1 MANYNELFTNI
12 ATGGLVAMMF
22 AMGLG
27 LSLKDFSR
35 VLSSPLAALIGLAG
49 QIVILPI
56 VAILIILVLQPSAY
70 VAVGIMIIAACP
82 GGATS
87 NAFSYMAR
95 GDVALSISL
104 TAISGMCAFITTP
117 LIVTIG
123 ASMFGGGD
131 AEVSL
136 SFLDTA
142 LRVLLT
148 TALPVSLG
156 MIARAT
162 IPLPWDKLT
171 QWIFG
176 AGLVAVLGP
185 SARIIFNNSEMML
198 ASLGSSAVGG
208 LALNISMMAIG
219 FGVAALF
226 RLPET
231 QRRTI
236 SIEIGIQNFALA
248 VVIIMSILQDPRF
261 LVPGL
266 FYLPAMYLSG
276 FAMIFLSRRADA
288 RAAATA

>member
-1 MANYNELFTNI
+1 MENYNELFTNI

-27 LSLKDFSR
+27 LAPADFAR
-35 VLSSPLAALIGLAG
+35 VLRAPTAAIIGLAG
-49 QIVILPI
+49 QIVVLPL
-56 VAILIILVLQPSAY
+56 VAILIILILQPSPY

-87 NAFSYMAR
+87 NAFSFMAK

-104 TAISGMCAFITTP
+104 TAISGMLAFISTP
-117 LIVTIG
+117 VIVSIG
-123 ASMFGGGD
+123 ASMFGQGD
-131 AEVSL
+131 AKVEL
-136 SFLDTA
+136 SFIDTS

-148 TALPVSLG
+148 TALPASLG
-156 MIARAT
+156 MAARAF
-162 IPLPWDKLT
+162 IPLKWDKLVP
-171 QWIFG
+171 WIFG

-185 SARIIFNNSEMML
+185 SARIIYNNSETML
-198 ASLGSSAVGG
+198 NQLGSSAVGG

-219 FGVAALF
+219 FGMAALA

-266 FYLPAMYLSG
+266 FYLPAMYLTG
-276 FAMIFLSRRADA
+276 GAMIFLSRRADA
-288 RAAATA
+288 RKLANA

>member
-1 MANYNELFTNI
+1 MADYNELFTNI

-27 LSLKDFSR
+27 LSLADFSR
-35 VLSSPLAALIGLAG
+35 VLAKPRATLIGLGG
-49 QIVILPI
+49 QLLVLPA
-56 VAILIILVLQPSAY
+56 VAILIIMILQPSPY

-87 NAFSYMAR
+87 NAFSYMSG

-104 TAISGMCAFITTP
+104 TAVSGMFAFITTP
-117 LIVTIG
+117 LIVSIG
-123 ASMFGGGD
+123 VQLFGEGD
-131 AEVSL
+131 AQVSL

-148 TALPVSLG
+148 TALPVTLG

-162 IPLPWDKLT
+162 LPLPWDTLT
-171 QWIFG
+171 RWIFG
-176 AGLVAVLGP
+176 LGLVAVLGP
-185 SARIIFNNSEMML
+185 SARIIFNNSETMVS
-198 ASLGSSAVGG
+198 SLGSAAVGS

-219 FGVAALF
+219 FGLAALA
-226 RLPET
+226 RLPSQ

-236 SIEIGIQNFALA
+236 AIEIGIQNFALA
-248 VVIIMSILQDPRF
+248 VVIIMSVLKDPRF

-266 FYLPAMYLSG
+266 FYLPAMYLTG
-276 FAMIFLSRRADA
+276 TAMIYLSRRAD
-288 RAAATA
+288 RAKTG

>member
-1 MANYNELFTNI
+1 MENYNELFTNI

-27 LSLKDFSR
+27 LAPADFAR
-35 VLSSPLAALIGLAG
+35 VLRAPTAAIIGLAG
-49 QIVILPI
+49 QIVVLPI
-56 VAILIILVLQPSAY
+56 VAILIILILQPSPY

-87 NAFSYMAR
+87 NAFSFMAK

-104 TAISGMCAFITTP
+104 TAISGMLAFISTP
-117 LIVTIG
+117 VIVSIG
-123 ASMFGGGD
+123 ASMFGQGD
-131 AEVSL
+131 AKVEL
-136 SFLDTA
+136 SFIDTS

-148 TALPVSLG
+148 TALPASLG
-156 MIARAT
+156 MAARAF
-162 IPLPWDKLT
+162 ISLKWDKLVP
-171 QWIFG
+171 WIFG
-176 AGLVAVLGP
+176 AGLIAVLGP
-185 SARIIFNNSEMML
+185 SARIIYNNSETML
-198 ASLGSSAVGG
+198 NQLGSSAVGG

-219 FGVAALF
+219 FGMAALA

-266 FYLPAMYLSG
+266 FYLPAMYLTG
-276 FAMIFLSRRADA
+276 GAMIFLSRRADA
-288 RAAATA
+288 RKLANA

>member
-1 MANYNELFTNI
+1 MENYNELFTNI

-27 LSLKDFSR
+27 LAPADFAR
-35 VLSSPLAALIGLAG
+35 VLRAPTAAIIGLAG
-49 QIVILPI
+49 QIVVLPI
-56 VAILIILVLQPSAY
+56 VAILIILILQPSPY

-87 NAFSYMAR
+87 NAFSFMAK

-104 TAISGMCAFITTP
+104 TAISGMLAFISTP
-117 LIVTIG
+117 VIVSIG
-123 ASMFGGGD
+123 ASMFGQGD
-131 AEVSL
+131 AKVEL
-136 SFLDTA
+136 SFIDTS

-148 TALPVSLG
+148 TALPASLG
-156 MIARAT
+156 MAARAF
-162 IPLPWDKLT
+162 ISLKWDKLVP
-171 QWIFG
+171 WIFG
-176 AGLVAVLGP
+176 AGLIAVLGP
-185 SARIIFNNSEMML
+185 SARIIYNNSETML
-198 ASLGSSAVGG
+198 NQLGSSAVGG

-219 FGVAALF
+219 FGMAALA

-266 FYLPAMYLSG
+266 FYLPAMYLTG
-276 FAMIFLSRRADA
+276 GAMIFLSRRADA
-288 RAAATA
+288 RNLANA